1 MFADISGFTT
11 IVEEMSLL
19 GSEGIERMTAS
30 LNAFFGILVETVE
43 QHGGDVIKFA
53 GDALFCQVIENRN
66 NFNWLFFGFFF
77 FFFCYY
83 YHYYLVAMHSW
94 RTFTIDIGE

>member
-1 MFADISGFTT
+1 MNNDHSQLHNVDLPYSENFHGCVMFADISGFTT

-66 NFNWLFFGFFF
+66 NFN
-77 FFFCYY
+77 
-83 YHYYLVAMHSW
+83 
-94 RTFTIDIGE
+94 